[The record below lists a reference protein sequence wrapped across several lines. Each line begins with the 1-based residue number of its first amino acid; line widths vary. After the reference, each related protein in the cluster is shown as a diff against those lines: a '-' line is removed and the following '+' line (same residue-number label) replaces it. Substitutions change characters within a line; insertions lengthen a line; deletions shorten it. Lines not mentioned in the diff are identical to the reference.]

1 MCSLYEKF
9 RKWIQYNGPVL
20 FIAFS
25 IALIVYYPFYSDM
38 LSNPDGV
45 LNWEQMEHPSWMLS
59 QADLSGFILDYFK
72 PKISMVQLPIFFSLA
87 FYCLSGVLLSE
98 IFNVENYCAKL
109 VIAVCVVCSPFVP
122 STITYPYLAYAFGFY
137 FLLAVVAVKF
147 LVNNQCK
154 LTNIL
159 IGGLLL
165 VFLLGGG
172 KTFIGVSTALV
183 LMNFIFA
190 TIEDPKRNIENGI
203 NLIIQMATVLISA
216 MLFYCILKIA
226 LAIAGM
232 SLSTYG
238 GANKITPWHIVVN
251 LPKSIIRAY
260 SDFFDF
266 FFSSNIMINSFN
278 VIFWNK
284 CIFAL
289 FVLLF
294 IYYCVC
300 LRDNIVSLF
309 FFILSVVVMPL
320 ACNLID
326 IFAPDYGGITL
337 HMAGGMVVFIPFVFS
352 LTYLFTKSAKTLL
365 KKNKSFGLY
374 IAALLNLELYS
385 N

>member
-1 MCSLYEKF
+1 
-9 RKWIQYNGPVL
+9 
-20 FIAFS
+20 
-25 IALIVYYPFYSDM
+25 
-38 LSNPDGV
+38 
-45 LNWEQMEHPSWMLS
+45 
-59 QADLSGFILDYFK
+59 
-72 PKISMVQLPIFFSLA
+72 
-87 FYCLSGVLLSE
+87 
-98 IFNVENYCAKL
+98 
-109 VIAVCVVCSPFVP
+109 
-122 STITYPYLAYAFGFY
+122 
-137 FLLAVVAVKF
+137 
-147 LVNNQCK
+147 
-154 LTNIL
+154 
-159 IGGLLL
+159 
-165 VFLLGGG
+165 
-172 KTFIGVSTALV
+172 
-183 LMNFIFA
+183 
-190 TIEDPKRNIENGI
+190 
-203 NLIIQMATVLISA
+203 MATVLISA

-284 CIFAL
+284 CIFVL

-365 KKNKSFGLY
+365 KKQKRW
-374 IAALLNLELYS
+374 LL
-385 N
+385 